1 MQKLEILCCLCL
13 FISCNWFV
21 SKEGKIQKLV
31 DQEMQDINWN
41 EIDKFPLFDNCDES
55 RSKKRQRQCF
65 EEMFILHF
73 SLIINKFKFELNSD
87 IDDIINV
94 DFLIDRNGELSI
106 LNIEK
111 NTKIKN
117 QIPGFN
123 AIIIQG
129 FKELPAIAPALKR
142 GIPVA
147 TKFRIPIVLNT
158 K

>member
-1 MQKLEILCCLCL
+1 MQKLGILYCIFL

-21 SKEGKIQKLV
+21 SREEKTQKLV
-31 DQEMQDINWN
+31 NQEMHDINWN
-41 EIDKFPLFDNCDES
+41 EIDKYPLFDNCDEL
-55 RSKKRQRQCF
+55 RSKKGQRKCF
-65 EEMFILHF
+65 EETFILHF
-73 SLIINKFKFELNSD
+73 SVIINEFKFESNSD
-87 IDDIINV
+87 INDTVNV